1 MITETSVTELNENI
15 STYGLISFSVKT
27 KTDKKLHLIFPNN
40 KLKFNLKKY
49 IYKNR
54 VKFELGKY
62 ILKRCLVQHVITC

>member
-1 MITETSVTELNENI
+1 MITETSVTELNENF
-15 STYGLISFSVKT
+15 STYDLISFSVKT
-27 KTDKKLHLIFPNN
+27 KTDNKLHLISPNN

>member
-27 KTDKKLHLIFPNN
+27 KTDNKLHLISPNN

-54 VKFELGKY
+54 VKLELGKY